1 MINLLRYGV
10 LGVVALAMG
19 SCTGDAVPKP
29 EGKLRLDYPMA
40 KYQLTETDCAYGFY
54 SNTLAELK
62 PEGDCSYALDY
73 PQMKATLYLTY
84 KAVQADNLKS
94 LLRDAQKLTYNHVI
108 KADAIIEQPFINP
121 DRKVYGMF
129 YGVGGN
135 AATNSQ
141 FYVTDSTRHFI
152 SGSLYFYAKPNYDSI
167 MPAVEYIKNDMQI
180 LMETL
185 YWK

>member
-1 MINLLRYGV
+1 MYRLRI
-10 LGVVALAMG
+10 VALLGGLALG
-19 SCTGDAVPKP
+19 LTSCGEEAVPKP
-29 EGKLRLDYPMA
+29 EGKIRLEYPMA
-40 KYQLTETDCAYGFY
+40 KYELTQTDCAYGFY
-54 SNTLAELK
+54 RNAHTVIK
-62 PEGDCSYALDY
+62 PEGDCSYAIDY

-84 KAVQADNLKS
+84 KAVKADNLKS

-108 KADAIIEQPFINP
+108 KADAIVEQPFINP

-152 SGSLYFYAKPNYDSI
+152 SGSLYFYTKPNYDSI
-167 MPAVEYIKNDMQI
+167 MPAVEYIKNDMQT